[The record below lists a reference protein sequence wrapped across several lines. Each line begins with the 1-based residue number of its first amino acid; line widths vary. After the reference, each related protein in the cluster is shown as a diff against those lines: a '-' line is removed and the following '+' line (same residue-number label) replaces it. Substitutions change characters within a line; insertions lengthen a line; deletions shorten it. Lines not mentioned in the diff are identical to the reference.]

1 MVQISKSNIIT
12 DVSLQTLGNKLYNK
26 HKKEL
31 KESVI
36 KSVKRTIINIVKDN
50 SLHNIKMIDKTIIDL
65 LKIDETFRNELI
77 KTRQL
82 SL

>member
-1 MVQISKSNIIT
+1 MCHVINIL
-12 DVSLQTLGNKLYNK
+12 SNKLYNK
-26 HKKEL
+26 HKEEL

-50 SLHNIKMIDKTIIDL
+50 SLHNIKMIDKTIIDS
-65 LKIDETFRNELI
+65 LKIDENFRNELI